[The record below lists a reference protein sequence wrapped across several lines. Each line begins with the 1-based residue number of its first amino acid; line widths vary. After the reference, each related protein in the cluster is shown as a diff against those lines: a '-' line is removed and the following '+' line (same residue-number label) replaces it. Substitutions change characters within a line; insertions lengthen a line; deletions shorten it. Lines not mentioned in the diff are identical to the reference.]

1 MKIPPLIRKRVSG
14 FALLA
19 TSLAVAAPI
28 IATFWAA
35 IATAKTDWT
44 FLANS
49 GAQYAR
55 NTIFL
60 LIMTGIGVSVVG
72 VACAA
77 FVSLT
82 KFRGRR
88 ILSLALAAPFAVPAY
103 VMAYAYGDIFGPF
116 GLIASI
122 VGAKATPEIRT
133 LPGAAFILTLAAFPY
148 VYLAMRASLATRST
162 AIIEAARTLGATP
175 LGAFRRAL
183 LGASRPAFFGGLALA
198 LMEAAADYGVA
209 DYFGTPTLSVGIFRT
224 WYGRGDLTAAT
235 QLALGLFLVALLFY
249 IIEDL
254 SRRGQFAENAK
265 TARGHGAIQLRGWH
279 EIAAICVCATPVI
292 LGFVIPVAVLIGNAM
307 TAQPNQAMARL
318 APALGNTAFVAL
330 CGAAIA
336 AILALGLAYGRRILN
351 SRIMKSA
358 LRIATLGYAIPGAVI
373 AIGLLALLNSSSI
386 LSGVTLI
393 SGVGVLIYA
402 YVARFLTASFSITEA
417 GLSQI
422 NRQVDSAAQ
431 TLGAGPMRIVREIHI
446 PLMRRAILAG
456 AAIVAIDIAKELPA
470 TLLLRPF
477 NFETLSTQVYRLA
490 SDERLIEASPAA
502 LVLIFVGLAPV
513 FALGRAE
520 TSRSIGP

>member
-1 MKIPPLIRKRVSG
+1 MFVEISVRVAPGKTNGGDPLRGGLDNANPLIIGDGQRRRSVFRRHHKSDDPSSR
-14 FALLA
+14 ALHALRDGRCHGDFLRRGLRDGR
-19 TSLAVAAPI
+19 SHFDFVARLI
-28 IATFWAA
+28 IAKN
-35 IATAKTDWT
+35 IIRKNAK
-44 FLANS
+44 
-49 GAQYAR
+49 
-55 NTIFL
+55 
-60 LIMTGIGVSVVG
+60 
-72 VACAA
+72 
-77 FVSLT
+77 
-82 KFRGRR
+82 
-88 ILSLALAAPFAVPAY
+88 PFI
-103 VMAYAYGDIFGPF
+103 D
-116 GLIASI
+116 
-122 VGAKATPEIRT
+122 
-133 LPGAAFILTLAAFPY
+133 
-148 VYLAMRASLATRST
+148 
-162 AIIEAARTLGATP
+162 
-175 LGAFRRAL
+175 
-183 LGASRPAFFGGLALA
+183 GGLALA

-279 EIAAICVCATPVI
+279 EIIAICVCATPVI

-307 TAQPNQAMARL
+307 TAQHNQAIARL

-393 SGVGVLIYA
+393 SGVSVLIYA

-446 PLMRRAILAG
+446 PVMRRAILAG

-502 LVLIFVGLAPV
+502 LVLIFFGLAPV
-513 FALGRAE
+513 LALGRAE
-520 TSRSIGP
+520 TSRSIGL